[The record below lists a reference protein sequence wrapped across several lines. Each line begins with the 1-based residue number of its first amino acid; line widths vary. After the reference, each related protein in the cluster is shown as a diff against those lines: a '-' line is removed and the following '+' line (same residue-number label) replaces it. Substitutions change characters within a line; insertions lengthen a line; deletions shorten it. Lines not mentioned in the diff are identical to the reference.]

1 MKLKKQSD
9 QCRIFSGV
17 KMKLIYFL
25 ALSVLFTS
33 PPIKAQSSLYMPLD
47 IKKAY
52 TNGTRNFDGTPGK
65 NYWQNSA
72 DYKINVQVFPKVK
85 LLKGNETITY
95 FNNSPD
101 TLKELVFRLYQNIY
115 QNGAPRDFG
124 LSKKDLHD
132 GVKIKSIRLNEVSFN
147 PDTVKNVFVN
157 ATVMIVRLKKILQPK
172 SSMEI
177 GFEWELTLP
186 SESNI
191 RMGVY
196 DSTTAMVAYWYP
208 QVSVYD
214 DVHGWDNDQ
223 YTGSQEFYNDFNNY
237 DVTIELPNTF
247 SVWATGVLQNAA
259 DVLSQKTLER
269 YQKAESSEQVV
280 NIISKEDLNTNN
292 FNQSSPANRWSY
304 SAKYVTDFA
313 FSYSDHYLWDAV
325 TAVVDSTTMRKTIIS
340 AAYNQKSE
348 DFYEVADIAKKVI
361 QSYSFSFPAIPFPY
375 PRMTVFNGE
384 GGMEFPMMVNDGSS
398 RQRGGTVY
406 LTAHEIG
413 HTYFPF
419 FMGTNERKYA
429 FMDEGWATILPE
441 DLLPIIEPSATDRGK
456 NLAEG
461 FARISGKEDE
471 LPLIIPS
478 SDIRGNGTYRTSA
491 YTRPGLGY
499 KFLRDALGNETF
511 LKGLHEY
518 VNRWHGKHPIPYD
531 FYFSFNSALNQDLS
545 WYWKPW
551 FFEFGF
557 PDLSINSVFVK
568 KKNVKIEISRIGSMP
583 IPVELKMIYAD
594 GSTKIFRETTSI
606 WKDGKTLKELN
617 YPLEGELIKV
627 VLGKDEIPD
636 VDKSNNVFEFK

>member
-1 MKLKKQSD
+1 MKSFFII
-9 QCRIFSGV
+9 CVFFFFYCSIN
-17 KMKLIYFL
+17 
-25 ALSVLFTS
+25 
-33 PPIKAQSSLYMPLD
+33 KAQSSLYIPLD
-47 IKKAY
+47 VKTAY
-52 TNGTRNFDGTPGK
+52 KNGTRNYDGTPGK

-72 DYKINVQVFPKVK
+72 DYKISVQVFPKDK
-85 LLKGNETITY
+85 LLKGSETITY

-101 TLKELVFRLYQNIY
+101 TLKNLVFRLYQNIF
-115 QNGAPRDFG
+115 QFGAPREFG
-124 LSKKDLHD
+124 INKKDLHD
-132 GVKIKSIRLNEVSFN
+132 GIKIQKIKLNDVEFS
-147 PDTVKNVFVN
+147 PDTAKSVSIN
-157 ATVMIVRLKKILQPK
+157 ATVMRISLEKPLLPK
-172 SSMEI
+172 SSI
-177 GFEWELTLP
+177 DLGFDWEVTLP
-186 SESNI
+186 SISNI

-223 YTGSQEFYNDFNNY
+223 YTGSQEFYNDFINY
-237 DVTIELPNTF
+237 DVTIEVPNTF

-280 NIISKEDLNTNN
+280 NIIRKDDLNSIN
-292 FNQSSPANRWSY
+292 FNQSSPTNGWNY
-304 SAKYVTDFA
+304 SAKNVTDFA

-325 TAVVDSTTMRKTIIS
+325 TAVVDSATMRKTMIS
-340 AAYNQKSE
+340 AAYNQKSD
-348 DFYEVADIAKKVI
+348 DFYEVADIAKKII

-375 PRMTVFNGE
+375 PRMTVFNGQ

-398 RQRGGTVY
+398 KQRSGTVY

-419 FMGTNERKYA
+419 FMGTNERRYA
-429 FMDEGWATILPE
+429 FMDEGWATILPD
-441 DLLPIIEPSATDRGK
+441 DLMPVIEPSPNDRPK
-456 NLAEG
+456 NLAES
-461 FARISGKEDE
+461 FSRIAGKEDE

-478 SDIRGNGTYRTSA
+478 SDIRGNGTYRMAA
-491 YTRPGLGY
+491 YTRPGLAY

-518 VNRWHGKHPIPYD
+518 VSRWHGKHPIPYD
-531 FYFSFNSALNQDLS
+531 FYFSFNSALNQELS

-557 PDLSINSVFVK
+557 PDLSIKSVFVK
-568 KKNVKIEISRIGSMP
+568 KKNVKVEIKRIGTMP
-583 IPVELKMIYAD
+583 IPVSIQLIYAD
-594 GSTKIFRETTSI
+594 GNTKVFHESTNV
-606 WKDGKTLKELN
+606 WKDGKTLKEFN

-627 VLGKDEIPD
+627 VLGTDEIPD
-636 VDKSNNVFEFK
+636 VDKSNNIFEFK

>member
-1 MKLKKQSD
+1 MPHI
-9 QCRIFSGV
+9 CGV
-17 KMKLIYFL
+17 KMKLIYL
-25 ALSVLFTS
+25 LTLILLFTF
-33 PPIKAQSSLYMPLD
+33 PTTKAQSSLYMPLD

-52 TNGTRNFDGTPGK
+52 TNGTRNYDGTPGK

-72 DYKINVQVFPKVK
+72 DYKINVQVFPKEK
-85 LLKGNETITY
+85 LLMGNETITY
-95 FNNSPD
+95 SNNSPD

-124 LSKKDLHD
+124 ISKKDLHD
-132 GVKIKSIRLNEVSFN
+132 GVKIKSMRINEVSFS

-157 ATVMIVRLKKILQPK
+157 ATVMIVRLKKYLQPK
-172 SSMEI
+172 SSIEI
-177 GFEWELTLP
+177 GFEWEVTLP

-191 RMGVY
+191 RMGIY

-237 DVTIELPNTF
+237 DVTIEIPNTF

-280 NIISKEDLNTNN
+280 NIIRKDDLNSIN
-292 FNQSSPANRWSY
+292 FNQSSPTNGWNY
-304 SAKYVTDFA
+304 SAKNVTDFA

-325 TAVVDSTTMRKTIIS
+325 TAVVDSATMRKTMIS
-340 AAYNQKSE
+340 AAFNQKSD
-348 DFYEVADIAKKVI
+348 DFYEVADIAKKII
-361 QSYSFSFPAIPFPY
+361 QSYSFSFPAIPFPH
-375 PRMTVFNGE
+375 PRMTVFNGQ

-398 RQRGGTVY
+398 KQRSGTVY

-419 FMGTNERKYA
+419 YMGTNERRYA
-429 FMDEGWATILPE
+429 FMDEGWATILPD
-441 DLLPIIEPSATDRGK
+441 DLMPIIEPSPNDRPK
-456 NLAEG
+456 NLAES
-461 FARISGKEDE
+461 FSRIAGKEDE
-471 LPLIIPS
+471 LPLFIPS
-478 SDIRGNGTYRTSA
+478 SDIRGYGTYRISA
-491 YTRPGLGY
+491 YTRPGLAY
-499 KFLRDALGNETF
+499 KFLRDALGTETF

-518 VNRWHGKHPIPYD
+518 VNRWQGKHPIPHD
-531 FYFSFNSALNQDLS
+531 FYFSFNNVLNQDLS

-557 PDLSINSVFVK
+557 PDLSIKSVFVK
-568 KKNVKIEISRIGSMP
+568 KNNVKVEITRIGSMP
-583 IPVELKMIYAD
+583 IPVSIQLIYAD
-594 GSTKIFRETTSI
+594 GNTKVFHESTNV
-606 WKDGKTLKELN
+606 WKDGKTLKEFN

-627 VLGKDEIPD
+627 VLGTDEIPD
-636 VDKSNNVFEFK
+636 VDKSNNIFEFK